1 MRTPTSLLLRG
12 AALATALVAG
22 SGVLASAAGAV
33 PAPAHDAVR
42 TARSAGPNP
51 TPGQPQDRPQD
62 RPQGPG
68 SAEQVRVLGEQ
79 VVPKGLS
86 FAGAPVGEL
95 SGIDYDERGNQWYLL
110 SDDSEEGPARY
121 YTARFYVT
129 ESGVTPVRFTSAKDI
144 LRSDGTTFPPLA
156 TKDPEVADPEAIR
169 FDPSDRTLY
178 WSSEGKREVPT
189 DGSAPALVDPWVR
202 QMTTTGENLREFSQ
216 PSMFTMSAAT
226 EQGPR
231 RNAVFEGLTLT
242 TDGKE
247 IVTSLE
253 GSLYQDGPLPT
264 PTSPAVNRLTWYD
277 KATGKPVR
285 QVAYPLDPIPAAP
298 VPPTASAD
306 NGISE
311 ILAVDKDHYLV
322 LERSFATGVGNSIRL
337 YEIDLRGA
345 NNILRDPS
353 LADGGYRPV
362 TKRLVADFADLGL
375 SHVDNIE
382 GMSWGPKLRGRERS
396 LVFVS
401 DDNLSSSQVTQVI
414 ALGLR

>member
-1 MRTPTSLLLRG
+1 MGTPTSLLLRG

-33 PAPAHDAVR
+33 PAPVHDAASA
-42 TARSAGPNP
+42 ARAAAGPDRGRP
-51 TPGQPQDRPQD
+51 DRPEGPA
-62 RPQGPG
+62 RPSDPT

-79 VVPKGLS
+79 VIPKGLS

-95 SGIDYDERGNQWYLL
+95 SGIDYDQRGNQWYLL

-129 ESGVTPVRFTSAKDI
+129 QSGVTPVQFTSAQDI
-144 LRSDGTTFPPLA
+144 LRSDGSTFPPLA
-156 TKDPEVADPEAIR
+156 TNDPEVADPEAIR
-169 FDPSDRTLY
+169 LDPSDRTLY
-178 WSSEGKREVPT
+178 WSSEGKREVPA

-202 QMTTTGENLREFSQ
+202 QMTTTGRNLREFTQ
-216 PSMFTMSAAT
+216 PSIFTMSAA

-247 IVTSLE
+247 IVTSME

-277 KATGKPVR
+277 KASGQPVR
-285 QVAYPLDPIPAAP
+285 QVAYPLDPIPVAP
-298 VPPTASAD
+298 IPPTAAAD

-353 LADGGYRPV
+353 LADGAYRPV

-375 SHVDNIE
+375 SHIDNVE
-382 GMSWGPKLRGRERS
+382 GMSWGPQLRAGERS